1 MLKQSLALMFA
12 LSAAAT
18 AAAQDRRAEAW
29 VERTLRSMTIDQKIG
44 QLIVPP
50 VAGGFRN
57 VESPEFELLR
67 RNLLDLHLGGYHV
80 FGYSSHRPQ
89 AGGDAAGVALLIHDM
104 QRTAKVPLLITA
116 DFEGGVGYIIPG
128 ATRFP
133 LAMAIGA
140 TGSEELSYQAGRA
153 TAVEGRALGVN
164 VDFYPVVDVQNNPA
178 NPIINIRSFGEDP
191 ARVSALATAYIRG
204 VQEGGMLATA
214 KHFPG
219 HGDVAQDSHLE
230 LPVLPVDRARLDAI
244 ELPPFRAAI
253 ESGVAAVMS
262 AHIYLPALDSE
273 EGLPATL
280 SRNALTV
287 LLRENLGFK
296 GLIFTDALDMR
307 GVTLHFTNEE
317 AAIRSVEA
325 GADVVL
331 FPPNVAAAFN
341 GLKTAVA
348 SGRITEARLDQSVRQ
363 ILRAKA
369 RLGLD
374 RYRAPDFMRLSSVVG
389 SRAHRDLAQTI
400 SDRAVTL
407 VRDEKSAVP
416 LRLGPD
422 QRLLHINLLDNR
434 FGWREG
440 AVGRVL
446 ATELPSRYPRTSTVQ
461 LDDQSS
467 AAEYEMTRRMAD
479 MVDAVVVTAFIRVA
493 AYKGSIDLTAQ
504 QLRLLRE
511 LSALNKPF
519 VFVLFGS
526 PYLLHHVPELPSYML
541 TYDIHP
547 GAELAAVKALS
558 GEMPLQGRLPISLPG
573 LYPIGHG
580 LRR

>member
-1 MLKQSLALMFA
+1 MARLVAGVLVVFLAIGA
-12 LSAAAT
+12 Q
-18 AAAQDRRAEAW
+18 AQDRRADAW
-29 VERTLRSMTIDQKIG
+29 VEKTLRSLSVDEKIG
-44 QLIVPP
+44 QLLIPP

-57 VESPEFELLR
+57 LDSPEFGLIR
-67 RNLLDLHLGGYHV
+67 HNLSNFHLGGYHV
-80 FGYSSHRPQ
+80 FGYSAHRPN

-133 LAMAIGA
+133 LAMALGA
-140 TGSEELSYQAGRA
+140 TGSEELSYAAGKA

-191 ARVSALATAYIRG
+191 AKVSSLATAYLRG
-204 VQEGGMLATA
+204 VQDGGMIATA

-230 LPVLPVDRARLDAI
+230 LPVLPVDRARLDSV
-244 ELPPFRAAI
+244 ELPPFKAAI
-253 ESGVAAVMS
+253 DAGVGAVMS
-262 AHIYLPALDSE
+262 AHIYLPAIDSE
-273 EGLPATL
+273 KGLPATL
-280 SRNALTV
+280 SHNALTT
-287 LLRENLGFK
+287 LLRGDLGFK
-296 GLIFTDALDMR
+296 GLIFTDALDMH
-307 GVTLHFTNEE
+307 GVTLHYTNEE
-317 AAIRSVEA
+317 AAVRSLEA
-325 GADVVL
+325 GADVLL
-331 FPPNVAAAFN
+331 FPPDVARAFN
-341 GLKTAVA
+341 GVKAAVA

-363 ILRAKA
+363 VLRAKA

-374 RYRAPDFMRLSSVVG
+374 RYKAPDFMRLSSIVG
-389 SRAHRDLAQTI
+389 SKAHRDLAQTI
-400 SDRAVTL
+400 ADRAVTL
-407 VRDEKSAVP
+407 VRDEKNAVP
-416 LRLGPD
+416 LRLRPE

-434 FGWREG
+434 TGWREG

-446 ATELPSRYPRTSTVQ
+446 AAELPKRFPGTTTVQ

-467 AAEYEMTRRMAD
+467 GVEYDMTRRMAG

-493 AYKGSIDLTAQ
+493 AYKGSIDLTKQ
-504 QLRLLRE
+504 QLDLLRQ
-511 LSALNKPF
+511 LSAAKTPF

-547 GAELAAVKALS
+547 GAEMAAVKALS
-558 GEMPLQGRLPISLPG
+558 GEMPIQGTLPISLPG
-573 LYPIGHG
+573 LHPVGHG